1 MLLQS
6 SSGSSLKCDVFIVAP
21 DALIDTVERRQL
33 PQQLKCPQDD
43 TTSSHTSDVNVWSGH
58 CLIQASRSA
67 PTRTGALAGFDP
79 QRPDAYHM
87 TGGSLA
93 QWFDVIVH
101 RQAVAPG
108 ARCSRDTARRPGTEW
123 CRAAHDV
130 GTSPCAATAPV
141 IAGRPTAA
149 DAGTASI
156 G

>member
-1 MLLQS
+1 MVRALP
-6 SSGSSLKCDVFIVAP
+6 DPVAVWLDLRA
-21 DALIDTVERRQL
+21 DAPPAV
-33 PQQLKCPQDD
+33 
-43 TTSSHTSDVNVWSGH
+43 
-58 CLIQASRSA
+58 QASRSA

-141 IAGRPTAA
+141 IAGRPTAGGCGHRV
-149 DAGTASI
+149 DRVTVRTLIDEWSNTCTATPTPLPPGGPSPCWS
-156 G
+156 